1 MKASTA
7 KFGIVALSAA
17 MVTAA
22 YAATVEQVVVRQQWP
37 WSTDVRVEYNVTGVT
52 TPVDVTVTAF
62 NGNEQLNV
70 PNLESAIVGDVYGI
84 SRSGVYSF
92 TIDPVKAFGTDQIAM
107 SEFKVHLSLSD
118 SAANTTEVLY
128 KIYDLVGGG
137 CKDVTRGDLLGGKYG
152 TIETNYTAYTGF
164 ETQVPDVLIWTGVTN
179 DAKYATTHLVMR
191 KISAKGKTFKM
202 GSPDSENGHAADEV
216 QHNVTMANDFYIGVF
231 EVTQR
236 QYNEIAGSWPSFYS
250 LASCRDT
257 RPLDKI
263 SWETVRGT
271 GSSAAWPGDLSH
283 NVASGSFLY
292 NLRSRLSGAP
302 KLDLPT
308 EAQWEYA
315 CRAECTNSW
324 YNGYDSI
331 GTQFPWHVNK
341 IARYAGERG
350 YGPDGNLIG
359 DAAIAAVMGTTN
371 GTARVGSYLPNAWG
385 LYDMAGNV
393 AEMCLDWYANYTSAD
408 QEEPAGPS
416 SGSLRSWRGGA
427 ITSKGNGVRS
437 ALRGSRAPSSTA
449 SEGWLGFRLCL
460 TITEE
465 MQ

>member
-7 KFGIVALSAA
+7 KLGVVALSAA

-128 KIYDLVGGG
+128 KIYDLQGGG
-137 CKDVTRGDLLGGKYG
+137 CTDVTRGDLLGGKYG

-191 KISAKGKTFKM
+191 KISAKDQTFKM
-202 GSPDSENGHAADEV
+202 GSPDTANETGRATDGSET
-216 QHNVTMANDFYIGVF
+216 QHNVTMTNDFFIGVF
-231 EVTQR
+231 ELTQR
-236 QYNEIAGSWPSFYS
+236 QYKEIAGSYPDSFFS
-250 LASCRDT
+250 LAECRDT
-257 RPLDKI
+257 RPVDRGV
-263 SWETVRGT
+263 SWE
-271 GSSAAWPGDLSH
+271 
-283 NVASGSFLY
+283 
-292 NLRSRLSGAP
+292 
-302 KLDLPT
+302 
-308 EAQWEYA
+308 
-315 CRAECTNSW
+315 
-324 YNGYDSI
+324 
-331 GTQFPWHVNK
+331 
-341 IARYAGERG
+341 
-350 YGPDGNLIG
+350 
-359 DAAIAAVMGTTN
+359 
-371 GTARVGSYLPNAWG
+371 
-385 LYDMAGNV
+385 DM
-393 AEMCLDWYANYTSAD
+393 
-408 QEEPAGPS
+408 
-416 SGSLRSWRGGA
+416 RGGY
-427 ITSKGNGVRS
+427 
-437 ALRGSRAPSSTA
+437 
-449 SEGWLGFRLCL
+449 L
-460 TITEE
+460 TVGGEWPENLTHDVTPDKFFD
-465 MQ
+465 

>member
-7 KFGIVALSAA
+7 KLGVVALSAA
-17 MVTAA
+17 MVAA
-22 YAATVEQVVVRQQWP
+22 ASAATVEQVLVRQQWP

-52 TPVDVTVTAF
+52 TPVDVSVTAF
-62 NGNEQLNV
+62 NGNEPLNA
-70 PNLESAIVGDVYGI
+70 PNLKNAIVGDVYGI

-92 TIDPVKAFGTDQIAM
+92 IIDPVKAFGTDQIAM

-137 CKDVTRGDLLGGKYG
+137 CTDVTRGDLLGGKYG

-191 KISAKGKTFKM
+191 KISAKDQTFKM

-236 QYNEIAGSWPSFYS
+236 QYNEITGSWPSFYS

-257 RPLDKI
+257 RPLDTI
-263 SWETVRGT
+263 TWEAVRGT

-292 NLRSRLSGAP
+292 NLRSRLSGTP

-393 AEMCLDWYANYTSAD
+393 AEMCLDWYANYTSDDQAD
-408 QEEPAGPS
+408 PAGPS
-416 SGSLRSWRGGA
+416 SGSKRSWRGGA

-437 ALRGSRAPSSTA
+437 ALRGSRAPSSA
-449 SEGWLGFRLCL
+449 SSEGWLGFRLCL
-460 TITEE
+460 TITE
-465 MQ
+465 

>member
-52 TPVDVTVTAF
+52 TPVDVSVTAF
-62 NGNEQLNV
+62 NGNEPLNA
-70 PNLESAIVGDVYGI
+70 PNLKNAIVGDVYGI

-92 TIDPVKAFGTDQIAM
+92 IIDPVKAFGTDQIAM

-137 CKDVTRGDLLGGKYG
+137 CTDVTRGDLLGGKYG

-191 KISAKGKTFKM
+191 KISAKDQTFKM

-236 QYNEIAGSWPSFYS
+236 QYNEITGSWPSFYS

-257 RPLDKI
+257 RPLDTI
-263 SWETVRGT
+263 TWEAVRGT

-292 NLRSRLSGAP
+292 NLRSRLSGTP

-393 AEMCLDWYANYTSAD
+393 AEMCLDWYANYTSDDQAD
-408 QEEPAGPS
+408 PAGPS
-416 SGSLRSWRGGA
+416 SGSKRSWRGGA

-437 ALRGSRAPSSTA
+437 ALRGSRAPSSA
-449 SEGWLGFRLCL
+449 SSEGWLGFRLCL
-460 TITEE
+460 TITE
-465 MQ
+465 